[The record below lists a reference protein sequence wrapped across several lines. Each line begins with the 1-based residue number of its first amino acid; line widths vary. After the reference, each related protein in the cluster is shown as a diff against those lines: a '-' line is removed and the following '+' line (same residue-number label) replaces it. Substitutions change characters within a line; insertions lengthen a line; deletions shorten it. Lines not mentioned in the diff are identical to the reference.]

1 MTATQEFIRRLVVK
15 NEKKIVLLVMDGLGG
30 IQHPE
35 LKKTE
40 LEIARH
46 DHLDALASKSECGFH
61 YPVDIGITP
70 GSGPA
75 HLGIFGYDPMKY
87 EIGRG
92 LLDSL
97 GIDFE
102 FQKGDLAARGN
113 FATQSPEGVITDRRA
128 GRIASEASAKLCKIL
143 DGVEIDG
150 VKVFVLPVK
159 EHRFA
164 VVFRPL
170 SDEKKLKDSLSD
182 SDPQKEGLRN
192 LEVKALTSESE
203 FAALIANKFI
213 KYADEK
219 LKNSSPA
226 NAVLLRGFAN
236 MVDIPPFPD
245 VFGMRALCIA
255 VYPMYKGLSRLVGME
270 VAKGCDTIISEFD
283 TLKKNYDKY
292 DFFFIHIKNTDS
304 AGEDGDFSR
313 KVRAIEDV
321 DLLIPD
327 LLLLKPDVLI
337 ITGDHSTPCAMKSHS
352 WHPVPLMIH
361 SINARYNPDIKRFT
375 EREFIK
381 GTLGQ
386 IPARVIITLAMSA
399 AQKLAKFGA

>member
-15 NEKKIVLLVMDGLGG
+15 NDKKIVLLVMDGLGG

-113 FATQSPEGVITDRRA
+113 FATQSSEGIITDRRA

-170 SDEKKLKDSLSD
+170 SEEKKLKDHLSD
-182 SDPQKEGLRN
+182 SDPQKEGLKN

-236 MVDIPPFPD
+236 MVDIPPFSE

-255 VYPMYKGLSRLVGME
+255 VYPMYKGLSRLVGMD

-313 KVRAIEDV
+313 KVKAIEDV

-337 ITGDHSTPCAMKSHS
+337 VTGDHSTPCAMKSHS

>member
-1 MTATQEFIRRLVVK
+1 MSARQEFLRRLVVK
-15 NEKKIVLLVMDGLGG
+15 NDKKIVLLVMDGLGG

-46 DHLDALASKSECGFH
+46 DHLDALASRSECGFH
-61 YPVDIGITP
+61 HPVDIGITP

-75 HLGIFGYDPMKY
+75 HLGIFGYDPTEY

-97 GIDFE
+97 GVDFE
-102 FQKGDLAARGN
+102 FQKNDLAARGN
-113 FATQSPEGVITDRRA
+113 FATSNSDGIITDRRA
-128 GRIASEASAKLCKIL
+128 GRIASDASAKLCRLL

-164 VVFRPL
+164 VVFRPIK
-170 SDEKKLKDSLSD
+170 DGIKLAGALSD
-182 SDPQKEGLRN
+182 SDPQKEGLKN
-192 LEVKALTSESE
+192 LPVKALVADAG
-203 FAALIANKFI
+203 FAASVANKFI
-213 KYADEK
+213 AYADEK
-219 LKNSSPA
+219 LADAHPA
-226 NAVLLRGFAN
+226 NSVLLRGFAN
-236 MVDIPPFPD
+236 MIDIPPFTD

-255 VYPMYKGLSRLVGME
+255 IYPMYKGLSRLVGMD
-270 VAKGCDTIISEFD
+270 VAKGCDTIISEFE
-283 TLKKNYDKY
+283 TLKKNYAGY

-313 KVRAIEDV
+313 KVKAIEDV
-321 DLLIPD
+321 DLCIPG
-327 LLLLKPDVLI
+327 LLELNPDVLVV
-337 ITGDHSTPCAMKSHS
+337 TGDHSTPCAMKSHS
-352 WHPVPLMIH
+352 WHPVPLMIY
-361 SINARYNPDIKRFT
+361 SKNARYNPDIKRFT

-386 IPARVIITLAMSA
+386 IPAQSIMTLAMSS